1 MRTHAHI
8 LYLLLRVMPL
18 PEQIRSVIGFTEPE
32 AFRFSWR
39 GDTFRVSL
47 DGLMVEQ
54 VEDGILSS
62 NSLALVIESAIR
74 QEDKRMI
81 DRVGTVKG

>member
-1 MRTHAHI
+1 MSERTHAHI

-18 PEQIRSVIGFTEPE
+18 PEQVRTVVGFVEPE

-39 GDTFRVSL
+39 CDTFRVTL

-62 NSLALVIESAIR
+62 NSLALMIESALR
-74 QEDKRMI
+74 QEEKRW
-81 DRVGTVKG
+81 RKELEG